1 MSVCY
6 YGVCCALKQSVY
18 DDSSNGGEHMNY
30 EAVGD
35 SAPRSSEADT
45 VKQVAESLLP
55 LFDKHVTVFLT
66 AGSGNA
72 EALLNAVNSMLL
84 TPVSIILS
92 ENFMSMAGT
101 DVPMRCGRLI
111 TEYAKMKES
120 VKKSVLAVIPILTRN
135 TLAKISVGVQDNL
148 LTRGIAAAL
157 MSGVPVIAVRDYC
170 NPESNY
176 FKKAG
181 YDKNPGYSR
190 MLLEHEQRLVSFGVK
205 MVDEQEFAEAVRA
218 SLYPGFF
225 N

>member
-1 MSVCY
+1 MSDEVIRDT
-6 YGVCCALKQSVY
+6 AM
-18 DDSSNGGEHMNY
+18 H
-30 EAVGD
+30 
-35 SAPRSSEADT
+35 SSEADT
-45 VKQVAESLLP
+45 VRQVAESLLP

-72 EALLNAVNSMLL
+72 EALLNAVNSLLL

-92 ENFMSMAGT
+92 ENFIGMAGT

-120 VKKSVLAVIPILTRN
+120 IKKSDLAVIPILTRN
-135 TLAKISVGVQDNL
+135 TLSKIASGIQDNL

-157 MSGVPVIAVRDYC
+157 MSGVPVIAVREYC
-170 NPESNY
+170 SPESNY

-190 MLLEHEQRLVSFGVK
+190 MLIEHEQRLVSFGVK
-205 MVDEQEFAEAVRA
+205 MVDEQEFAEAVRS

-225 N
+225 S